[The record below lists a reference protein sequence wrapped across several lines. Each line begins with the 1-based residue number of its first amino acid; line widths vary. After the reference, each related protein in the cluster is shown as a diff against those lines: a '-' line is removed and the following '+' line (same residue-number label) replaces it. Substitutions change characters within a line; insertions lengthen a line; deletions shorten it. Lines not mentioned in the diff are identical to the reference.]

1 MFKWQNLIS
10 SAAFFVFTFAVLLIL
25 FALIR
30 TSYLWGNIYFEQILL
45 NLSFSPDVAQTAA
58 GRGYIYYA
66 FVPAFSGALVLNIA
80 PVNRRLIFGAGLIC
94 LALCGWKFGAFRY
107 LIDKYSPTDIYARH
121 YVAPSD
127 IDLQFPNK
135 KRNIVILYLESM
147 EQDYAD
153 SRLTGG
159 QNLLPLLSRIQKEN
173 VSFGGFHQIFAQDYS
188 IAAMFNSHCA
198 IPLRFEKAS
207 DSVSMHNFLPGAVCF
222 PQILQDNGYHT
233 YFLKGA
239 PLDFTR
245 TRIFLENHGYEKFL
259 GFDEILQQYRLD
271 PSENGGTSWG
281 YRDRVLYQLA
291 QQMLTTEASRNQP
304 FLFTMLTLDTHGPDI
319 FLDPQCSQT
328 QNGVPGVIKCAD
340 SMAAAFLNWLQEQP
354 WYDNTTVIVLG
365 DHTHTG
371 GNPFYPQHSERK
383 IVNIF
388 INSAQQP
395 ETTDRQ
401 WTTIDLAPT
410 ILEAAGIRLPEGKFG
425 LGRSLFSSTPTL
437 IEQMGTELDNELL
450 KSAKEYEV
458 FKQLKYTYKPTF
470 YPYPRWGEEISSS
483 DAVCRY
489 TSVSE
494 KSFNLPWLDTLS
506 FELGEKP
513 TSDLTFDLTFR
524 IVFMAEP
531 HKQIDVVV
539 NGEKIAQWEFSAF
552 VEQPIRKKIR
562 IPAALIGQD
571 RKLLIE
577 FKSHTAGFTFNSI
590 SLGVVKFSIN
600 RD

>member
-10 SAAFFVFTFAVLLIL
+10 STAFFVFTFAVLLIL

-30 TSYLWGNIYFEQILL
+30 TFYLWDNIYFEQILL
-45 NLSFSPDVAQTAA
+45 NLSFSPGAAKTVA
-58 GRGYIYYA
+58 GRGYVYYA
-66 FVPAFSGALVLNIA
+66 FLPAFAGALVLGIA
-80 PVNRRLIFGAGLIC
+80 PVNRRLIFWTGLVC
-94 LALCGWKFGAFRY
+94 LVLCGWKIGAFRY
-107 LIDKYSPTDIYARH
+107 LIDKYTPTDIYARH

-127 IDLQFPNK
+127 IDLQFPEK
-135 KRNIVILYLESM
+135 RRNIIILYLESV
-147 EQDYAD
+147 EEDYAD

-159 QNLLPLLSRIQKEN
+159 QNLLPRLSRLKEEN
-173 VSFGGFHQIFAQDYS
+173 LSFGGFHQIFAQDYS
-188 IAAMFNSHCA
+188 ISAMFNGHCA
-198 IPLRFEKAS
+198 IPLRVETAS
-207 DSVSMHNFLPGAVCF
+207 DSTSMHNFLPGAVCF
-222 PQILQDNGYHT
+222 PQILQNNGYHT

-245 TRIFLENHGYEKFL
+245 TRIFLKNHGYEKFF
-259 GFDEILQQYRLD
+259 GFDEILQQYHLD
-271 PSENGGTSWG
+271 PIKNGGTSWG

-291 QQMLTTEASRNQP
+291 RQMLTEEASHNQP

-319 FLDPQCSQT
+319 FLDPQCSQ
-328 QNGVPGVIKCAD
+328 NPDGIPGVIKCAD
-340 SMAAAFLNWLQEQP
+340 SMAAEFLNWLKKQP
-354 WYDNTTVIVLG
+354 YYDNTTVIVLG

-371 GNPFYPQHSERK
+371 GNPFYPQHADRK

-388 INSAQQP
+388 LNPARLP
-395 ETTDRQ
+395 EKTDRK

-410 ILEAAGIRLPEGKFG
+410 ILEAAGIRIPEGKFA
-425 LGRSLFSSTPTL
+425 LGRSLFASTPTL
-437 IEQMGTELDNELL
+437 FEQMETKFDNELL

-458 FKQLKYTYKPTF
+458 FKQLKYTYEPTF
-470 YPYPRWGEEISSS
+470 YPYPRWAEEISSP
-483 DAVCRY
+483 DAISRHA
-489 TSVSE
+489 SVSDI
-494 KSFNLPWLDTLS
+494 SFNLPWLDTLS

-513 TSDLTFDLTFR
+513 TSDLTFDLTFK

-552 VEQPIRKKIR
+552 IEQPIRQKIR
-562 IPAALIGQD
+562 IPAALIGND

-577 FKSHTAGFTFNSI
+577 FKSHTSGYTFTSV
-590 SLGVVKFSIN
+590 SLGVLKFSIN